1 MTKTADPVA
10 VGAEAIDDLLVMLG
24 VDPQACPEH
33 GGQSTAETLAA
44 AVLNATAHLT
54 RPPLTDEEQKTI
66 RRLRGQLK
74 KITPYPWLRP
84 LNTRWKCS
92 VTGVMPK
99 GDPASRLIDNTDRD
113 GNPERVTIVSAPI
126 WSMGGFVRKGSGKDL
141 DFIAGA
147 PENLEFLMDALER
160 RVTGDRT
167 L

>member
-1 MTKTADPVA
+1 MSTATDPVA
-10 VGAEAIDDLLVMLG
+10 IGAEAIDDLLTMLG
-24 VDPQACPEH
+24 IDPKACPER

-44 AVLNATAHLT
+44 AVLNATVHLT
-54 RPPLTDEEQKTI
+54 RPPLTAEEQSTI
-66 RRLRGQLK
+66 IRVRKQLK
-74 KITPYPWLRP
+74 QITPYPWLRP

-160 RVTGDRT
+160 RVVGE
-167 L
+167 